1 MVFNKEKSVAPFGGF
16 NKWIQYVAARLV
28 LWVLAKLPL
37 RISYTLGECFGW
49 FLWKFLK
56 SRHET
61 VRQNL
66 EIVHAWMVSNGRLDA
81 SALSDAALEDSVR
94 RVFLRSGANLIS
106 GFALGNL
113 SLEQQIKYI
122 EIQGIEELRSSSESG
137 KGFIVLLAHMGP
149 WESLTS
155 IGPLFKAKYNLEVTL
170 GAMYRPLNNN
180 YLEAWY
186 RKQRER
192 LGAHMFSRRDSF
204 KEIFKFLNNGGMLA
218 ILADQ
223 RIKRGEVSN
232 FFGEPALTTPLLKTL
247 VRGSNAEVFSMAVYY
262 DRSCRLRLK
271 FRAVDLG
278 EASTRLDFAAITN
291 REVEELLAGDVT
303 GGFWLHRRFLK

>member
-1 MVFNKEKSVAPFGGF
+1 VIRKKKYVAPFGGF
-16 NKWIQYVAARLV
+16 NKWIQFIAARLV

-37 RISYTLGECFGW
+37 RISYTLGECFGS

-56 SRHET
+56 GRRAT

-66 EIVHAWMVSNGRLDA
+66 EIVHAWMVSNGRLET
-81 SALSDAALEDSVR
+81 SALSEASLEDSVR

-106 GFALGNL
+106 GFALGHL
-113 SLEQQIKYI
+113 SLEQQIKHI
-122 EIQGIEELRSSSESG
+122 EIEGIEELRSCSESG

-155 IGPLFKAKYNLEVTL
+155 LGPLFKAKYNLEVTL

-192 LGAHMFSRRDSF
+192 LGTHMFSRRDSF
-204 KEIFKFLNNGGMLA
+204 KDIFKFLNNGGLLA

-223 RIKRGEVSN
+223 RIKRGEVSD

-247 VRGSNAEVFSMAVYY
+247 VRGSNAEVFSTALYY
-262 DRSCRLRLK
+262 DRSCKLKLK
-271 FRAVDLG
+271 FHPVDLG
-278 EASTRLDFAAITN
+278 DASTRADYAALTN
-291 REVEELLAGDVT
+291 REVERMLSEDIT
-303 GGFWLHRRFLK
+303 GGFWLHRRFFR